1 MISRSHAFTA
11 FIGVATF
18 SKLMLNT
25 ARRMIYP
32 FAPALARGLGVP
44 LTSVTSLIA
53 VNQATA
59 VLGPLGALFAD
70 RYGNKPVLLLAVA
83 LCFIGRNR

>member
-25 ARRMIYP
+25 ARRMVYP

-44 LTSVTSLIA
+44 LTSVCNFIDRRQPGPGSPKARRL
-53 VNQATA
+53 NK
-59 VLGPLGALFAD
+59 LGRKNAEFW
-70 RYGNKPVLLLAVA
+70 
-83 LCFIGRNR
+83 FIYKAH